1 MAPSVIIEG
10 PVLLLMGP
18 IGSFFSRLAEYL
30 RMGGVPVW
38 KVSFPL
44 HEFGYSNRERLAYD
58 GAMDDFQ
65 NFLIEQI
72 ESKGIRHLFMYGDF
86 IDPHR
91 LAIELVQKLN
101 AQPERRH
108 KLDAWVFELGY
119 IRPNYVSLER
129 ECCNARSSLNRPAAF
144 YRSLPDVNTIP
155 QRSAKAELRWRK
167 CWKMPTFVLHA
178 FSSYHIIKGPHK
190 LQPRPS
196 YLIAQLHGL
205 IRKYI
210 YQMTERET
218 RRKLRDGR
226 PYILVPL
233 QVASDSQISL
243 GSDYQGMEP
252 FIEELI
258 ASFATHGRPADRL
271 AFKHHPRD
279 RGYNHY
285 GRLIDRLARSH
296 GVRDRVLY
304 FHDAPLGPT
313 LKAARAV
320 VTINSTVGLQ
330 ALYHATPTK
339 VLGRTFYNLPGLS
352 DQQPLAAFWT
362 NPQGQD
368 RSLFERFYN
377 YLIES
382 TQISGNFDGR
392 FPFADTIQISPDLA
406 LRPSP
411 GKQPSALQVGRRLLI
426 LGRGFATYYLQLL
439 AIAVG
444 ARTTAR
450 RLLEGSARDVMAGL
464 GVQVHLEQNPLGQ
477 GQHPI
482 DRPRISIANHGHPLD
497 VLLIQGYFRE
507 CSMTT
512 AANHLRLILPFFRQS
527 AENYGHIHLNHRC
540 PTSRLGGLRRL
551 MRMMQRHGRLF
562 LFPSG
567 SLVTPITER
576 VSGSL
581 YLLARRNKAL
591 IIPWILDYNGFH
603 SDEGNLH
610 YRPLAMM
617 RFRLSGP
624 KATIHCREG
633 DPINPLDFSD
643 EQSFCNHISQ
653 YYRDHLNPGQIH
665 RNQARA
671 KA

>member
-1 MAPSVIIEG
+1 MAPSVDIEG

-18 IGSFFSRLAEYL
+18 IGTFFARLAEHL
-30 RMGGVPVW
+30 NRGGVPVW

-58 GAMDDFQ
+58 GSMDDFQ
-65 NFLIEQI
+65 SFLLEQI

-91 LAIELVQKLN
+91 LAIELVQRLN
-101 AQPERRH
+101 AQPERQH

-119 IRPNYVSLER
+119 IRPNYISLER
-129 ECCNARSSLNRPAAF
+129 ERCNARSSLNRPAGF
-144 YRSLPDVNTIP
+144 YRSLPEANSIP
-155 QRSAKAELRWRK
+155 KRTGKTELRWRK
-167 CWKMPTFVLHA
+167 CWKTPTFIQHA
-178 FSSYHIIKGPHK
+178 FTAYPIIKGPHK

-196 YLIAQLHGL
+196 YLLAQLRGL
-205 IRKYI
+205 VRKHI
-210 YQMTERET
+210 YQVTERKI
-218 RRKLRDGR
+218 RLQLQDGR

-252 FIEELI
+252 FIKELI
-258 ASFATHGRPADRL
+258 TSFAIHGRPCDRL

-279 RGYNHY
+279 RGYNNY
-285 GRLIDRLARSH
+285 SRLIDRLATTH
-296 GVRDRVLY
+296 GVRDRVVY
-304 FHDAPLGPT
+304 FHDAPLGPA

-330 ALYHATPTK
+330 ALYHGTPTK
-339 VLGRTFYNLPGLS
+339 ALGRTFYNLHGLT
-352 DQQPLAAFWT
+352 DQQPLSEFWS
-362 NPQGQD
+362 NPHGQD
-368 RSLFERFYN
+368 RSLFQRFYN

-382 TQISGNFDGR
+382 TQIRGNFDGY
-392 FPFADTIQISPDLA
+392 FPFADTFRISPNLA
-406 LRPSP
+406 IQTTPRN
-411 GKQPSALQVGRRLLI
+411 QPNVLQVWQRLLV

-444 ARTTAR
+444 AKTTAR

-464 GVQVHLEQNPLGQ
+464 GVQVHLEQNQLDQ
-477 GQHPI
+477 GQI
-482 DRPRISIANHGHPLD
+482 DQPRISIANHGHPLD
-497 VLLIQGYFRE
+497 VLLIQGYFRQ

-512 AANHLRLILPFFRQS
+512 AANHLRHILPLFRHS
-527 AENYGHIHLNHRC
+527 AENYGHIHLNHLC
-540 PTSRLGGLRRL
+540 PTSRIGGLRRL

-591 IIPWILDYNGFH
+591 IIPWILDYEGFE
-603 SDEGNLH
+603 SGEGDMH

-617 RFRLSGP
+617 RSRLSGP
-624 KATIHCREG
+624 KATIRCREG

-643 EQSFCNHISQ
+643 EQSFCDYVRQ
-653 YYRDHLNPGQIH
+653 YYRDHLNPSLAH
-665 RNQARA
+665 
-671 KA
+671 